1 MAIGLFLLLLAV
13 FLVISLP
20 VGGVFG
26 LLAMLPNLLGGLN
39 YGPSDVVRGMFS
51 GMNSFTLLAVPR
63 LVL

>member
-26 LLAMLPNLLGGLN
+26 LLAMLPNLLGGQI
-39 YGPSDVVRGMFS
+39 GRAHV
-51 GMNSFTLLAVPR
+51 
-63 LVL
+63 